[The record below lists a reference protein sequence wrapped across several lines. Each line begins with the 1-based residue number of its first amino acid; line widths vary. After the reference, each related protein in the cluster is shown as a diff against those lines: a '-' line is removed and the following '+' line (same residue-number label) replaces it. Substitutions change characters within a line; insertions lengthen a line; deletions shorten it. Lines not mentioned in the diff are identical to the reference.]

1 MQSELSLRELV
12 IPAVCVD
19 VFYVQITWLEHWA
32 TNRAWNMWCEGVYE
46 QRYTIALWYEQR
58 ALWYE
63 RRRYNTIPLSWI
75 DLLHWE
81 MKKRKEVEVLEMILA
96 HTQWRVGGPIPGH
109 FRNINFHDKSFTW
122 QNTNN
127 FWKYD
132 VLIEKMPLFD
142 TSRAILVKF
151 SISENTKANSNIW
164 FSILFNNH
172 ARARWLSMGLLK
184 TRLILVE
191 NEVSYEN
198 AGKIVK
204 IKTVIIFSYLK
215 LHSIK

>member
-1 MQSELSLRELV
+1 
-12 IPAVCVD
+12 
-19 VFYVQITWLEHWA
+19 
-32 TNRAWNMWCEGVYE
+32 
-46 QRYTIALWYEQR
+46 
-58 ALWYE
+58 
-63 RRRYNTIPLSWI
+63 
-75 DLLHWE
+75 
-81 MKKRKEVEVLEMILA
+81 
-96 HTQWRVGGPIPGH
+96 
-109 FRNINFHDKSFTW
+109 
-122 QNTNN
+122 
-127 FWKYD
+127 
-132 VLIEKMPLFD
+132 MPLFD

-164 FSILFNNH
+164 FSIIFNNH